1 MLRVLFP
8 FNAIKIIRFL
18 FDVCVMCVENCY
30 VGEGEPCWMVYV
42 KNNDTL
48 DSAEL
53 IIKSLDRVNDLYK
66 LNKASDKRASY

>member
-1 MLRVLFP
+1 
-8 FNAIKIIRFL
+8 
-18 FDVCVMCVENCY
+18 MCVLCVWKIAMLVKVNL
-30 VGEGEPCWMVYV
+30 VGWCTYV

>member
-1 MLRVLFP
+1 MFI
-8 FNAIKIIRFL
+8 N
-18 FDVCVMCVENCY
+18 VENCN
-30 VGEGEPCWMVYV
+30 VGEGEPSIFGC

-53 IIKSLDRVNDLYK
+53 IIKSLDRVNGLYK